1 MLLSMRDVENAHFRH
16 APRGVEAVVR
26 VPVEGAQALDW
37 IPGKEE
43 LVVACKA
50 TRAKDAPPS
59 ADGPSAANGTLA
71 LVDPVMGTR
80 MLATDL
86 EDPGALSVSPNGE
99 RVAILERGR
108 GVTVRDLL
116 RGTEVWSAPFPLV
129 ADLWV
134 GWWAGGIVA
143 AGQDLDGRA
152 LLVLDHDGKQRAR
165 GRLPK
170 GAVVGV
176 SNRGK
181 LVLGRVTARGA
192 EVVPLD
198 AQLRSDPPTKHR
210 LRFSSTGVLFGV
222 AEGGVAVWT
231 PSGNA
236 ITATTVRCYGV
247 SSAALD
253 PTGAWLAIGTRD
265 GNVAVTAI
273 GASLVDRSH
282 PDPQGGHN
290 APVLDIAFA
299 RRGRWLATAGLRCW
313 IWSW

>member
-1 MLLSMRDVENAHFRH
+1 MLVCMRDVENAHFLH

-26 VPVEGAQALDW
+26 VPIEGAQALDW

-50 TRAKDAPPS
+50 VRAKDAAPS
-59 ADGPSAANGTLA
+59 TDGAPAGGGTLA

-80 MLATDL
+80 MLAHDL
-86 EDPGALSVSPNGE
+86 EDPGALSVNPEGDK
-99 RVAILERGR
+99 VAILERGR
-108 GVTVRDLL
+108 GVSVRDLA
-116 RGTEVWSAPFPLV
+116 RGRVVWTVPFSLV

-134 GWWAGGIVA
+134 GWWKGGVVA
-143 AGQDLDGRA
+143 AGEDLDGRTVT
-152 LLVLDHDGKQRAR
+152 VLDHDGNLRAR

-170 GAVVGV
+170 GAAVGV
-176 SNRGK
+176 SKSGK

-198 AQLRSDPPTKHR
+198 APLRNDPPTRHR
-210 LRFSSTGVLFGV
+210 LRFSSSGVLFGV
-222 AEGGVAVWT
+222 AEGGVAVWNPAGAT
-231 PSGNA
+231 

-247 SSAALD
+247 SSATLD
-253 PTGAWLAIGTRD
+253 ATGAWLAIGTRD
-265 GNVAVTAI
+265 GGVAVTGI
-273 GASLVDRSH
+273 GAGLVDRNH

-299 RRGRWLATAGLRCW
+299 KRGRWLATAGLRCW

>member
-1 MLLSMRDVENAHFRH
+1 MRDVENAHFRH
-16 APRGVEAVVR
+16 EQRGVDAVVR

-50 TRAKDAPPS
+50 IRPKEPSLSQDGAPVVP
-59 ADGPSAANGTLA
+59 NGTLA

-80 MLATDL
+80 MLAQDL
-86 EDPGALSVSPNGE
+86 ADPGAVSVSPTGD
-99 RVAILERGR
+99 RVAILERGQ
-108 GVTVRDLL
+108 GVNVRDLAH
-116 RGTEVWSAPFPLV
+116 GTVLWSVPFPLV

-134 GWWAGGIVA
+134 GWWKGGLVA
-143 AGQDLDGRA
+143 AGQDLDGRTV
-152 LLVLDHDGKQRAR
+152 LVLDQDGNQRAR

-170 GAVVGV
+170 GAAVGV

-198 AQLRSDPPTKHR
+198 APLRNDPATKHR
-210 LRFSSTGVLFGV
+210 LRFSSSGVLFGV
-222 AEGGVAVWT
+222 AEGGVAVWNPKGT
-231 PSGNA
+231 S

-253 PTGAWLAIGTRD
+253 PAGEWLALGTRD
-265 GNVAVTAI
+265 GAVAVTAI
-273 GASLVDRSH
+273 GAGRVDRGQ
-282 PDPQGGHN
+282 PDPQGGQN
-290 APVLDIAFA
+290 SPVLDIAFA
-299 RRGRWLATAGLRCW
+299 KRGRWLATAGLRCW

>member
-1 MLLSMRDVENAHFRH
+1 MLPSMRDVENAHFRH
-16 APRGVEAVVR
+16 APRGVDAVVR

-43 LVVACKA
+43 LVVACRA
-50 TRAKDAPPS
+50 TRAEDAP
-59 ADGPSAANGTLA
+59 ADGTAPVANGTLA

-86 EDPGALSVSPNGE
+86 EDPAAVSVSPNGE

-108 GVTVRDLL
+108 GVSVRDLL
-116 RGTEVWSAPFPLV
+116 RGKVLWSVPFPLV

-134 GWWAGGIVA
+134 GWWKNGIVA
-143 AGQDLDGRA
+143 AGEDFDGRA
-152 LLVLDHDGKQRAR
+152 VLVLDPDGNQRAR

-170 GAVVGV
+170 GAAVGV

-181 LVLGRVTARGA
+181 LVLGHVTARGA

-198 AQLRSDPPTKHR
+198 AQLRNDPPTKHR
-210 LRFSSTGVLFGV
+210 LRFSSGGVLYGV

-231 PSGNA
+231 GSGAA

-247 SSAALD
+247 ASAALD

-265 GNVAVTAI
+265 GSVAVTGV
-273 GASLVDRSH
+273 GAGLVDRAH

-290 APVLDIAFA
+290 APVLDIAFSH
-299 RRGRWLATAGLRCW
+299 RGRWLATAGLRCW

>member
-1 MLLSMRDVENAHFRH
+1 MRDVENAHFRH

-43 LVVACKA
+43 VVVACKA
-50 TRAKDAPPS
+50 MRTKDATPS
-59 ADGPSAANGTLA
+59 TDGAVVANGTLA

-80 MLATDL
+80 MLAQDL
-86 EDPGALSVSPNGE
+86 ADPGAVSVSPGGD

-108 GVTVRDLL
+108 GVSVRDLVA
-116 RGTEVWSAPFPLV
+116 GTVIWTVPFPLV

-134 GWWAGGIVA
+134 GWWKGGLVA
-143 AGQDLDGRA
+143 AGQDLDGRTV
-152 LLVLDHDGKQRAR
+152 LVLDQDGHQRAR
-165 GRLPK
+165 GTLPK
-170 GAVVGV
+170 GAAVGV

-198 AQLRSDPPTKHR
+198 APLRNDVPTKHR
-210 LRFSSTGVLFGV
+210 LRFSSSGVLYGV
-222 AEGGVAVWT
+222 AEGGVAVWNQKGAT
-231 PSGNA
+231 P
-236 ITATTVRCYGV
+236 TATTVRCYGV

-253 PTGAWLAIGTRD
+253 PAGEWLAIGTRD
-265 GNVAVTAI
+265 GSVAVTAV
-273 GASLVDRSH
+273 GAGRVDREQ

-299 RRGRWLATAGLRCW
+299 KRGRWLATAGLRCW